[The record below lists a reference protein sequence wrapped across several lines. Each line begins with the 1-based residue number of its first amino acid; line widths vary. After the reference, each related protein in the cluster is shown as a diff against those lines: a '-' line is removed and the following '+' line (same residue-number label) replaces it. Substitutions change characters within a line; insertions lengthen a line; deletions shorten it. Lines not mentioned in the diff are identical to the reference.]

1 MSIEWV
7 HEKSRSGKVDK
18 NGRHYVRNYQ
28 VKVSAITDTIPTIAD
43 YFQSTSELPYVYDF
57 YPSDTNAICTDLDI
71 RRDDEGRLFWNV
83 AVHYRPRNQNLIS
96 GDESIAFPWQ
106 ARPLIDFDWARLNKV
121 VDRAYRMTKDDSG
134 ASQDERESPSVPIEN
149 SAGQSFDPP
158 IMQDV
163 SNLVIKIRRNEK
175 DFSPGRAEKYK
186 NTINSEQLVVADVK
200 IEPKCGLMR
209 GIRGKPAWNE
219 DGQKYWE
226 VEYTIE
232 VRPDTHIRK
241 ILDVGYYTKDEDGEW
256 TPIKDTDDN
265 YVTEPKKMD
274 GEGGVLAD
282 GADPVYL
289 EYQTY
294 YAINWTNLDLP
305 KEV

>member
-1 MSIEWV
+1 
-7 HEKSRSGKVDK
+7 
-18 NGRHYVRNYQ
+18 
-28 VKVSAITDTIPTIAD
+28 
-43 YFQSTSELPYVYDF
+43 
-57 YPSDTNAICTDLDI
+57 
-71 RRDDEGRLFWNV
+71 
-83 AVHYRPRNQNLIS
+83 
-96 GDESIAFPWQ
+96 
-106 ARPLIDFDWARLNKV
+106 
-121 VDRAYRMTKDDSG
+121 
-134 ASQDERESPSVPIEN
+134 
-149 SAGQSFDPP
+149 
-158 IMQDV
+158 
-163 SNLVIKIRRNEK
+163 
-175 DFSPGRAEKYK
+175 
-186 NTINSEQLVVADVK
+186 
-200 IEPKCGLMR
+200 MR